1 MVEVAEG
8 GVVVAERGVPEAR
21 HLVEETVA
29 ACQGL
34 AEENV
39 GTEPLLAGHAVFP
52 KLSFEPEIPAV
63 EPLTGDEGIDQRAL
77 LGGGGEPTIIV
88 LSGESCE
95 IGGAFAADD
104 GRLGVEAGFQGVHGD
119 DGLTFNGT
127 RAGGL
132 GGVELVG
139 LDLPDGRHRFPL
151 ISFLEEGGNKKASGA
166 GAQAKTGAN
175 RGL

>member
-1 MVEVAEG
+1 MVVAEG
-8 GVVVAERGVPEAR
+8 GVFVAR
-21 HLVEETVA
+21 HLVEEMVA
-29 ACQGL
+29 AGQGL
-34 AEENV
+34 AEKNV
-39 GTEPLLAGHAVFP
+39 GPEPLLAGHAVFP
-52 KLSFEPEIPAV
+52 ELGFEPEIAAV

-104 GRLGVEAGFQGVHGD
+104 DRFGVEAGFEGIHGD
-119 DGLTFNGT
+119 DGLAFNGA

-132 GGVELVG
+132 LGVELVR

-151 ISFLEEGGNKKASGA
+151 ISFLEEGGNKKASGD
-166 GAQAKTGAN
+166 GDTS
-175 RGL
+175 